1 MAGHCEAHWPVTRAF
16 WSDKHSGAEADSGR
30 WGKDNKIAC
39 SPFDVGWLGSLWSK
53 CIVFSGG
60 LCAIH
65 SLVLSLI
72 AQRIKRSPG

>member
-16 WSDKHSGAEADSGR
+16 CSDKHSGAEADSGR

-53 CIVFSGG
+53 CTVFSGG